1 VRTRDSRSGLVFFVV
16 AVIQTCGCVGRA
28 NSDTDAR
35 RPPQAVR
42 LVAVEASTAAESTT
56 YSAIITPNAQIDLA
70 FRVSGYVVDVRR
82 TKGADGRTR
91 AVEPGAAVTTGLVL
105 ARIRAIDYQTVVDRA
120 QGARDESGAGID
132 AAEAALAEAHAAF
145 TQAESDFGRI
155 ATLWQQES
163 VTKPAY
169 DASKARLDVARAK
182 VDAAAAAVAAAR
194 QRAAAAAAQLR
205 EARIA
210 LDDTELRAPFD
221 AIVLER
227 RVDVGSLVSPGAAA
241 FTIADLHL
249 VKARFSVPDTT
260 LHVFRAGMLLP
271 LSVDAFANERFEGQ
285 VLSVAPAA
293 DPKTRSFEI
302 TVTIDN
308 PSLKLRSGMIASI
321 RVADDAAD
329 HHQVRIPIDALVHDP
344 THGQYLVYVLE
355 RKDGGITIAR
365 AVRVR
370 PGPLAGNQVSILD
383 GVTAGQRIVAS
394 GANLLRNGDV
404 VKEIQ

>member
-1 VRTRDSRSGLVFFVV
+1 MRTRDSRSRLLFFVV
-16 AVIQTCGCVGRA
+16 AAIQAAGCVGRA
-28 NSDTDAR
+28 ISDTDA

-42 LVAVEASTAAESTT
+42 LVAVEASTAAESTA
-56 YSAIITPNAQIDLA
+56 YSAIIAPNAQIDLA

-120 QGARDESGAGID
+120 QGARDESGAGVD
-132 AAEAALAEAHAAF
+132 AAEAALAEAHAGF

-194 QRAAAAAAQLR
+194 QRAVAAAAQLQ

-210 LDDTELRAPFD
+210 LGDTELRAPFD

-260 LHVFRAGMLLP
+260 LHVFRAGKLLP
-271 LSVDAFANERFEGQ
+271 LSVDAFATERFEGQ

-293 DPKTRSFEI
+293 DPKARSFEI

-321 RVADDAAD
+321 RVADDAPD

-344 THGQYLVYVLE
+344 TRGQYVVYAVE

-365 AVRVR
+365 AVQVR

-383 GVTAGQRIVAS
+383 GLAPGQRIVAS

>member
-1 VRTRDSRSGLVFFVV
+1 MRTRDSRSGLVFFVV
-16 AVIQTCGCVGRA
+16 AAIQACGCVGRA

-35 RPPQAVR
+35 PPQAVR
-42 LVAVEASTAAESTT
+42 LVAVEASSAAESTT

-163 VTKPAY
+163 ITKPAY
-169 DASKARLDVARAK
+169 DASKARLDIARAK

-194 QRAAAAAAQLR
+194 QRAAATAAQLR

-210 LDDTELRAPFD
+210 LGDTELRAPFD

-249 VKARFSVPDTT
+249 VKARFSAPDTA
-260 LHVFRAGMLLP
+260 LHLFRTGKLLP

-308 PSLKLRSGMIASI
+308 PSLELRSGMIASI

-329 HHQVRIPIDALVHDP
+329 RHQVRIPIDALVHDP
-344 THGQYLVYVLE
+344 TSGQYLVYAVE
-355 RKDGGITIAR
+355 RKDGGITVAT
-365 AVRVR
+365 AVPVR

-383 GVTAGQRIVAS
+383 GLTAGQQIVSS

>member
-1 VRTRDSRSGLVFFVV
+1 MRTRNSRSGLVFFVV
-16 AVIQTCGCVGRA
+16 AAIQACGCVGRA
-28 NSDTDAR
+28 NSDTDA

-182 VDAAAAAVAAAR
+182 LDAAAAAVAAAR

-210 LDDTELRAPFD
+210 LGDTELRAPFD

-227 RVDVGSLVSPGAAA
+227 RVDVGSLVAPGAAA

-260 LHVFRAGMLLP
+260 LHMFRAGKLLP

-293 DPKTRSFEI
+293 DPKSRSFEI

-344 THGQYLVYVLE
+344 TSGQYLVYALE
-355 RKDGGITIAR
+355 RKDGGITVAK
-365 AVRVR
+365 AVHVR

-383 GVTAGQRIVAS
+383 GLTAGQQIVAS

>member
-35 RPPQAVR
+35 PPQAVR
-42 LVAVEASTAAESTT
+42 LVAAEASTAAESTT

-105 ARIRAIDYQTVVDRA
+105 ARIRASDYQNVVDRA
-120 QGARDESGAGID
+120 QGAHDESGAGVD

-182 VDAAAAAVAAAR
+182 VDAAAAGVAAAR

-210 LDDTELRAPFD
+210 LGDTELRAPFD

-227 RVDVGSLVSPGAAA
+227 RVDVGSLIAPGAAA

-249 VKARFSVPDTT
+249 VKARFSVPDTA
-260 LHVFRAGMLLP
+260 LHLFRTGKLLP
-271 LSVDAFANERFEGQ
+271 LSVDAFANQRFEGH

-293 DPKTRSFEI
+293 DPKARSFEI

-344 THGQYLVYVLE
+344 TSGQYLVYTLE
-355 RKDGGITIAR
+355 QKDGGITVAK
-365 AVRVR
+365 AVHVR
-370 PGPLAGNQVSILD
+370 PGPLAGNQVLILE
-383 GVTAGQRIVAS
+383 GLTAGQQIVAS

>member
-1 VRTRDSRSGLVFFVV
+1 MTTRDWRTRLILLVVVV
-16 AVIQTCGCVGRA
+16 AIPTCGCVGRA
-28 NSDTDAR
+28 NSDTGA

-42 LVAVEASTAAESTT
+42 LVAVEVSTAAESTT

-70 FRVSGYVVDVRR
+70 FRVPGYVVAVRQ

-105 ARIRAIDYQTVVDRA
+105 ARIRPVDYQTIVDRA
-120 QGARDESGAGID
+120 QGARGESSAGVD
-132 AAEAALAEAHAAF
+132 AAQAALAEARAAF

-155 ATLWQQES
+155 ATLWEQES

-169 DASKARLDVARAK
+169 DASKARLEMARAK
-182 VDAAAAAVAAAR
+182 VDAAAAAVVAAR
-194 QRAAAAAAQLR
+194 QRATAAAAQLR
-205 EARIA
+205 EASIA
-210 LDDTELRAPFD
+210 LGDTELRAPFD

-260 LHVFRAGMLLP
+260 LHLFRAGKLLP
-271 LSVDAFANERFEGQ
+271 LSVDAFANEPFEGL

-293 DPKTRSFEI
+293 DPKARSFEI
-302 TVTIDN
+302 IVTIDN

-321 RVADDAAD
+321 PVANDTAD
-329 HHQVRIPIDALVHDP
+329 HPQVRIPIDALVHDP
-344 THGQYLVYVLE
+344 ARGEYLVYTVD
-355 RKDGGITIAR
+355 RKDGGITVAR
-365 AVRVR
+365 AVPVN

-383 GVTAGQRIVAS
+383 GLTAGQRIVAS
-394 GANLLRNGDV
+394 GANLLRNGDL

>member
-1 VRTRDSRSGLVFFVV
+1 MRTRDSRSRLVLFVV
-16 AVIQTCGCVGRA
+16 AAIQTCGCTGRA
-28 NSDTDAR
+28 NSDTDA

-70 FRVSGYVVDVRR
+70 FRLSGYVVDVRR

-105 ARIRAIDYQTVVDRA
+105 ARIRALDYQTVVDRA
-120 QGARDESGAGID
+120 QGARDESGAGVD

-182 VDAAAAAVAAAR
+182 VDAAAAGVAAAS

-205 EARIA
+205 EARIT
-210 LDDTELRAPFD
+210 LGDTELRAPFD

-227 RVDVGSLVSPGAAA
+227 RVDVGSLVAPGAAA

-249 VKARFSVPDTT
+249 VKARFSVPDTA
-260 LHVFRAGMLLP
+260 LHLFRTGKLLP
-271 LSVDAFANERFEGQ
+271 LSVDAFANDRFEGQ

-293 DPKTRSFEI
+293 DPKSRSFEI

-344 THGQYLVYVLE
+344 TSGQYLVYTLE
-355 RKDGGITIAR
+355 QKDGGITVAK
-365 AVRVR
+365 AVHVR
-370 PGPLAGNQVSILD
+370 PGPLAGNQVLILE
-383 GVTAGQRIVAS
+383 GLTAGQQIVAS

>member
-1 VRTRDSRSGLVFFVV
+1 MSTRDSRSGLVLFVV
-16 AVIQTCGCVGRA
+16 AAIQACGCVGRA

-35 RPPQAVR
+35 PPQAVR
-42 LVAVEASTAAESTT
+42 LVAVEASSAAESTT

-105 ARIRAIDYQTVVDRA
+105 ARIRANDYQTVVDRA
-120 QGARDESGAGID
+120 QGAHDESGAGVD

-163 VTKPAY
+163 VTKPTY

-182 VDAAAAAVAAAR
+182 VDAATAGVAAAR
-194 QRAAAAAAQLR
+194 QRATAAAAQLR

-210 LDDTELRAPFD
+210 LGDTELRAPFD

-227 RVDVGSLVSPGAAA
+227 RVDIGSLVSPGAAA

-249 VKARFSVPDTT
+249 VKARFSAPDTA
-260 LHVFRAGMLLP
+260 LHVFRTGKLLP

-293 DPKTRSFEI
+293 DPKARSFEI

-308 PSLKLRSGMIASI
+308 PSLELRSGMIASI

-344 THGQYLVYVLE
+344 TSGQYLVYAVD
-355 RKDGGITIAR
+355 RKDGGITVAK
-365 AVRVR
+365 AVLVR

-383 GVTAGQRIVAS
+383 GLTAGQQIVSS

-404 VKEIQ
+404 VREIQ